1 MNPRVPIS
9 VTSSPEKLPSKL
21 EAQILA
27 ATARILRTGFP
38 NAERTDCPSRE
49 ALQALARKAASDVE
63 SQIVTDH
70 LTCCSPCFAEYERLM
85 RRERIWRNT
94 KLLALC
100 ASVIITVGLAVWFY
114 AFRVGPDRRTPEPT
128 VVQKEPVPRQAI
140 PNEFEIAVL
149 DLRNQSPVRGDQPP
163 TPSTDVPSLPARRL
177 ALSVYLPIGSEV
189 GEYEMQILRETETPL
204 VSQDGT
210 AKLENENV
218 VVHVRADLTRLAS
231 GRYLLRLRRASYSW
245 RYYPVVLT
253 P

>member
-1 MNPRVPIS
+1 MNPKVPNS
-9 VTSSPEKLPSKL
+9 VTSSSEKLPPRL
-21 EAQILA
+21 EAQLLA
-27 ATARILRTGFP
+27 AAARILRTGFP
-38 NAERTDCPSRE
+38 KAERTGCPPRE

-63 SQIVTDH
+63 SQNVVDH
-70 LTCCSPCFAEYERLM
+70 LTWCSPCFAEYERLL
-85 RRERIWRNT
+85 RREKVWRNT

-100 ASVIITVGLAVWFY
+100 ASVLITVGLAVWFY
-114 AFRVGPDRRTPEPT
+114 AFRASPDRRVPEPT
-128 VVQKEPVPRQAI
+128 VVQKEPVPRQAV
-140 PNEFEIAVL
+140 PNDFEIAML

-163 TPSTDVPSLPARRL
+163 TPGADVASLPARRL

-204 VSQDGT
+204 VSQKGT

-218 VVHVRADLTRLAS
+218 VVYVRADLTTLAS
-231 GRYLLRLRRASYSW
+231 GRYLLRLRRASYGW